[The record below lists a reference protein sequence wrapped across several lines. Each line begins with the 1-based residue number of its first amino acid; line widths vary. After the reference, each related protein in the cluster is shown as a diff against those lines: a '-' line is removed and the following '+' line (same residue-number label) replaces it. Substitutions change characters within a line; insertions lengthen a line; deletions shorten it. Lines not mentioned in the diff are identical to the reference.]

1 MSERNDARVQ
11 REAPNGIVQFQLLRE
26 DGRYCEALYALD
38 RDGVLWLRWYENE
51 EWGQWVRCNA
61 TLDATGHET
70 AGSEAEERDAALR
83 ALEEKGTGLGTPM
96 PKSEATDSVA
106 DAPTSPVSPSPAPTR
121 SSEPRSAATPIPLGA
136 VVEVEGDRIS
146 PFTRCNGYWR
156 DRSGNTWAD
165 DGGLGFMLAAL
176 YHARHPVATRETVER
191 VRKALFQAFR
201 ETRVGEDFT
210 ENCTRAALSAAGF
223 QEAGDG
229 TP

>member
-11 REAPNGIVQFQLLRE
+11 RGAPNGIVQFQLLRE

-38 RDGVLWLRWYENE
+38 RDGVLWLRWYEDG

-83 ALEEKGTGLGTPM
+83 ALEEKGQQERL
-96 PKSEATDSVA
+96 AAVA
-106 DAPTSPVSPSPAPTR
+106 PSPKASGDTQGSPPAPVV
-121 SSEPRSAATPIPLGA
+121 PAPIPLGA

-223 QEAGDG
+223 TVQEA
-229 TP
+229 T